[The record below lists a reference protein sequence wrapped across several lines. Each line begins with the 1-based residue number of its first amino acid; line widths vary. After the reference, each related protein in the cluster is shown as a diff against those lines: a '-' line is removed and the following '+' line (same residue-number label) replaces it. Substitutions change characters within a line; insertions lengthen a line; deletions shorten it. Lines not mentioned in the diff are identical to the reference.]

1 VSAGITGW
9 TPLGRIGTARRRI
22 TIIMPKA
29 IYRILLIETG
39 KTCSR
44 LLKPYGFGVVLAHRL
59 SSGLQKLSTHVFDLV
74 LVELS
79 LPDSQGLATFTRLD
93 ELAPQ
98 TPIVVLADA
107 GDEKLAART
116 IKLGAQDYLLKSQL
130 SGPLLATAIGKA
142 IDRQQGQRAHGYE
155 GFLLQALMDNIPD
168 AIYFKD
174 LRSRYLMI
182 NRSKARKH
190 GLTDPLAA
198 RGKSDADYFTEPHA
212 RQALADEQ
220 KILRSGKPIE
230 NLEEIETWPD
240 GSETWASTTK
250 VPLRNQSG
258 QVVGT
263 FGISRD
269 ITKRKRAEQALT
281 ESTRQLQEKNRQIE
295 DELKMAR
302 ELQLAM
308 LPQKFPVV
316 SGGQPGHK
324 STSKFFTFFLPSG
337 AVSGDFFDV
346 IELSPTSVGVFICD
360 VMGHDVRAALVTAMM
375 RALVEDLGTTATD
388 PGHLLSLI
396 NHALFS
402 VFQQAGSTMF
412 ATAFYLVADLNAGH
426 ISYASAAHPDPLQL
440 NRRLGTVRPLDAGP
454 GRKKGPALGLF
465 KEASF
470 PTCQGKM
477 ESGDLVM
484 LFTDGL
490 IEAEGND
497 RQIFSYEQLTAA
509 IHKYSGLP
517 PKKMLSAVLSEIRK
531 FSGRDKFDDD
541 ICVVGM
547 EVRPLESH

>member
-1 VSAGITGW
+1 
-9 TPLGRIGTARRRI
+9 
-22 TIIMPKA
+22 MPKA
-29 IYRILLIETG
+29 TPKILLVETG
-39 KTCSR
+39 KTCAKM
-44 LLKPYGFGVVLAHRL
+44 LKPYEFEVVLAHRL
-59 SSGLQKLSTHVFDLV
+59 SAGLQKLSAHSFELV

-79 LPDSQGLATFTRLD
+79 LPDSKGMETFTRLD
-93 ELAPQ
+93 KLISQ

-107 GDEKLAART
+107 EDEKLAART

-130 SGPLLATAIGKA
+130 NGPLLANAIGKA
-142 IDRQQGQRAHGYE
+142 IDRHQGQRAHGYE

-168 AIYFKD
+168 SIYFKD
-174 LRSRYLMI
+174 LRSRFLVI
-182 NRSKARKH
+182 NRAKARRH
-190 GLTDPLAA
+190 GLTDPSDA
-198 RGKSDADYFTEPHA
+198 RGSSDADYFTEPHA

-220 KILRSGKPIE
+220 KILRSGNPIE
-230 NLEEIETWPD
+230 NFEEVETWPD

-258 QVVGT
+258 HLVGT

-269 ITKRKRAEQALT
+269 ITKRKRAERALA

-316 SGGQPGHK
+316 SGGKPGHK
-324 STSKFFTFFLPSG
+324 STLKFFTFFHPSG

-346 IELSPTSVGVFICD
+346 IELSPASVGVFICD

-375 RALVEDLGTTATD
+375 RALVQDLSTTATD

-396 NHALFS
+396 NNALFS

-412 ATAFYLVADLNAGH
+412 ATAFYLVADLDAGQLC
-426 ISYASAAHPDPLQL
+426 YASAAHPDPLQL
-440 NRRLGTVRPLDAGP
+440 NRRLGKVHPLDASP
-454 GRKKGPALGLF
+454 GGKKGPALGLF

-470 PTCQGKM
+470 PTSRGNLGP
-477 ESGDLVM
+477 GDLVM

-490 IEAEGND
+490 IEAEGNN
-497 RQIFSYEQLTAA
+497 RQIFSHEQLIATIYKHA
-509 IHKYSGLP
+509 GLP
-517 PKKMLSAVLSEIRK
+517 PKKMLSSVLSEIRK

-541 ICVVGM
+541 VCVVGM
-547 EVRPLESH
+547 EVRFLESH